1 MAIEKVYT
9 GIGQGSVLEQ
19 IDKLYRKG
27 QRITLFKMLEKVDGK
42 DIEDFP
48 VILYRH
54 FAQNG
59 KKQPALL
66 RFSLPLWKNHDEI
79 FWHSLGDYIILAV
92 HRVKD
97 LEFDRVRGRL
107 KLRYFAKIKG
117 RIRYPD
123 EITEIIRKI
132 AYLVDTE
139 ALPHHRIH
147 LLLVLFTYMSAL
159 LVSYEILTI
168 DQIKQTFIGI
178 LSGGA
183 IFATFGSALTSIGS
197 LIERDLL
204 ERIKLNIDI
213 LYRDIL
219 KQEKHW
225 KRWPFLPRDRRKKL
239 YADIKQVARLR
250 NPEIPLDVGTHS
262 IHIESPTVLED
273 FFDLPLIKNV
283 KNLLLF
289 HKAANTTR
297 IKKPK
302 DKKNRDTGLSPSD
315 ELMAYECLRDT
326 WLSVLKFRISR
337 YLIHFGAALIM
348 GSILIVSYNYIC
360 VFA

>member
-48 VILYRH
+48 VILYKH

-59 KKQPALL
+59 KKQPAVL

-139 ALPHHRIH
+139 ALPTDYTR
-147 LLLVLFTYMSAL
+147 FRRMT
-159 LVSYEILTI
+159 ERR
-168 DQIKQTFIGI
+168 
-178 LSGGA
+178 
-183 IFATFGSALTSIGS
+183 GS
-197 LIERDLL
+197 LGEMSK
-204 ERIKLNIDI
+204 E
-213 LYRDIL
+213 
-219 KQEKHW
+219 Q
-225 KRWPFLPRDRRKKL
+225 
-239 YADIKQVARLR
+239 
-250 NPEIPLDVGTHS
+250 
-262 IHIESPTVLED
+262 
-273 FFDLPLIKNV
+273 
-283 KNLLLF
+283 
-289 HKAANTTR
+289 
-297 IKKPK
+297 
-302 DKKNRDTGLSPSD
+302 
-315 ELMAYECLRDT
+315 
-326 WLSVLKFRISR
+326 
-337 YLIHFGAALIM
+337 AALI
-348 GSILIVSYNYIC
+348 GAAFKFIE
-360 VFA
+360 FR